1 MTGEDEHIMQPE
13 DDTGA
18 YVDAMARIIGLP
30 IDPASRDKVI
40 ANVNVART
48 IAGLALAAA
57 LPDATENAPV
67 FEP

>member
-1 MTGEDEHIMQPE
+1 MMQPE

-18 YVDAMARIIGLP
+18 YVDAMAKVIGLP
-30 IDPASRDKVI
+30 IDPAARDKVI

-48 IAGLALAAA
+48 IASLALAAP